1 MKTEM
6 NTVKVRKTEEL
17 EAEQLGAHIGEIV
30 RLHGSIY
37 KIRKMSSFAF
47 VLLRT
52 KRQMVQCVYEPAY
65 ARFALEELKE
75 EACVRFTAEVIREE
89 RSRSGYDLHLLEV
102 EILSEPEEVSPVVI
116 NQKRVNTSIENLLD
130 YRPITLRNEKERAVF
145 QIQARI
151 CQAFREFLD
160 GQHFTEIHTPKLVA
174 AGAEG
179 GANIFSLSYFGE
191 QAYLAQSP
199 QFYKQAMV
207 PVYERVFEI
216 GPVFRAEKHNTQRH
230 LNEYTSMDF
239 EMGFIDGFEDV
250 MQMETKVLQ
259 NIMAVL
265 KADYAPQLA
274 ALHVALPDVT
284 RIPAVRFDEAKRMV
298 SEKYGR
304 AIRDPFDL
312 EPEEE
317 QLISRLFAEE
327 YGSEFV
333 FVTHYPSKKRPFYA
347 ADDPEDPRYTLSFD
361 LLFRGLEVTTGGQ
374 RIHDYDTQV
383 AKMLKKGMNPEDFAG
398 YLMIHKYGTCPH
410 GGLGLGLER
419 LMARLLGENNVRETC
434 LFPRDQQRIE
444 P

>member
-89 RSRSGYDLHLLEV
+89 RSRSGYDLHLLDV
-102 EILSEPEEVSPVVI
+102 EILSEPEEVPPVVI

-239 EMGFIDGFEDV
+239 EMGFIDGFEDI

-419 LMARLLGENNVRETC
+419 LTARLMGENNVRETC